1 MKKKR
6 LSAAQRE
13 NRERLF
19 ARRAIKLANREA
31 RTRLFDK
38 NGRMIRPAECCERI
52 CDPSQCTCGQVSGE
66 SFTARLRRVRTE
78 FNALGGIPVP
88 LVQLPPF

>member
-1 MKKKR
+1 MKKNL
-6 LSAAQRE
+6 LSAAQRA

-38 NGRMIRPAECCERI
+38 NGRMIRPEKCCGRI
-52 CDPSQCTCGQVSGE
+52 CDPCQCTFGQESGE
-66 SFTARLRRVRTE
+66 SFTERLRRVRTA
-78 FNALGGIPVP
+78 FNALGGSPVP
-88 LVQLPPF
+88 LF